1 MRKMVEHTIL
11 KKKVVVDNYNKQIY
25 LAIWESLETAKL
37 YPFLF
42 CVGKEI
48 VNVYIGVSDGDDV
61 ALSCTQND
69 NSIISPSE
77 LSKMTNEEDGEDEE
91 EYQEELSNVYTTTT
105 MIKNLRAEELGIQFL
120 KLTSGEFAET

>member
-1 MRKMVEHTIL
+1 MHM
-11 KKKVVVDNYNKQIY
+11 KVS
-25 LAIWESLETAKL
+25 E
-37 YPFLF
+37 
-42 CVGKEI
+42 
-48 VNVYIGVSDGDDV
+48 GDDV
-61 ALSCTQND
+61 AFSYSQNY
-69 NSIISPSE
+69 NSTISPSE

>member
-77 LSKMTNEEDGEDEE
+77 LSDTIDEDDSENDEE
-91 EYQEELSNVYTTTT
+91 NQQELDNVYTTTT
-105 MIKNLRAEELGIQFL
+105 IIKNLQAEELGIQFL